1 MARVKETA
9 LIGGRFSIGKPGGR
23 MPTDFVGI
31 IRTAQERIE
40 QSELREPDTT
50 NPLGGTY
57 DSFTRIDR
65 FFLDLEVAEI
75 TSGNLA
81 RAMAAVVNE
90 VPSEEIEDEDVIL
103 GVGQTTALDKMP
115 LEIRTVTFDGSD
127 YEEDLDWRITGA
139 GIMVLEESDLAAA
152 LVAAAAT
159 SAAAVADGG
168 NVGNGTLG
176 TLSATSAV
184 AAGAYTVTIT
194 NALTGAFSVTGPAG
208 ATGVGDVG
216 TAYSVGGLQFTLT
229 AGGTEFEDGDSFTI
243 TVTAPAPP
251 VAKVNYLCARF
262 DEIEYLTS
270 SGEDWYLLFEG
281 ANAVGEKGKFNAHY
295 YRVSFAPTTG
305 RDVISV
311 ENFMGLPMVAEVKR
325 EDTRATSDVKSAYGK
340 LQKQRLLQ

>member
-31 IRTAQERIE
+31 MRSAQERIE
-40 QSELREPDTT
+40 QTELREADTT

-57 DSFTRIDR
+57 DSFSRIDR
-65 FFLDLEVAEI
+65 FFLDMETAEI

-81 RAMAAVVNE
+81 RAMAAVSNE
-90 VPSEEIEDEDVIL
+90 VPSEEIEDEDVVL

-115 LEIRTVTFDGSD
+115 LEIRSVTFGSAD

-139 GIMVLEESDLAAA
+139 GIMVLEESALATALLAAA
-152 LVAAAAT
+152 APSAT
-159 SAAAVADGG
+159 SQAAVG
-168 NVGNGTLG
+168 NEGNGTVG
-176 TLSATSAV
+176 TLSATTAV
-184 AAGAYTVTIT
+184 AVGAYTVTIT
-194 NALTGAFSVTGPAG
+194 NASTGVFTVNGPTGALPGG
-208 ATGVGDVG
+208 EVGD
-216 TAYSVGGLQFTLT
+216 AYSSGGLAFTVT
-229 AGGTEFEDGDSFTI
+229 AGLTDFEDGDRFTI
-243 TVTAPAPP
+243 TVIAAAAP
-251 VAKVNYLCARF
+251 VAKVSYLCARF

-295 YRVSFAPTTG
+295 YRVRFAPTSG

-311 ENFMGLPMVAEVKR
+311 ENFMGLPLVAEILR
-325 EDTRATSDVKSAYGK
+325 EDSRATSDVKSAYGK
-340 LQKQRLLQ
+340 LQKQRPA

>member
-23 MPTDFVGI
+23 KPTDFVGI
-31 IRTAQERIE
+31 VRTAQERIE
-40 QSELREPDTT
+40 QTELREPDTT

-65 FFLDLEVAEI
+65 FFLDMEVAEI

-90 VPSEEIEDEDVIL
+90 VPSEEIEDEDVLL

-115 LEIRTVTFDGSD
+115 LEIRTVTFGGDD

-139 GIMVLEESDLAAA
+139 GIMVLEESDLAVA
-152 LVAAAAT
+152 LVSAAVPT
-159 SAAAVADGG
+159 AAAVADGD
-168 NVGNGTLG
+168 NVGNGTVG

-184 AAGAYTVTIT
+184 APGIYTVTIT
-194 NALTGAFSVTGPAG
+194 NAGTGVFSVTGPSGALAAG
-208 ATGVGDVG
+208 EVGEP
-216 TAYSVGGLQFTLT
+216 YSQGGLQFTVT
-229 AGGTEFEDGDSFTI
+229 AGVTAFENGDNFAI
-243 TVTAPAPP
+243 TVTAAAEP
-251 VAKVNYLCARF
+251 VAQVSYLCARF

-281 ANAVGEKGKFNAHY
+281 SNAVGEKGKFNAHY
-295 YRVSFAPTTG
+295 YRVRFAPTTG
-305 RDVISV
+305 HDVLSV
-311 ENFMGLPMVAEVKR
+311 ENFMGLPLVAEILR
-325 EDTRATSDVKSAYGK
+325 EDSRATSDAKSAYGK
-340 LQKQRLLQ
+340 LQKQRPLQ